1 MPPATGRT
9 RNARGQG
16 GRLRG
21 DIVRSAAELL
31 DETGDAGAVTLR
43 AVARQAGIS
52 APSIYGHFAD
62 REAILLAVVQEEF
75 DALTAHLLGTAG
87 EEDPVNGLLAWCH
100 AYLDYAVEHPQRY
113 LVMFGGIW
121 NAQRAMADEVISR
134 ADVAALGQTALAD
147 LVARLEACVTAG
159 RSTSSDAPSDAM
171 GLWVALHGLAH
182 QRIVSTALTW
192 PPGVADRLIRRLAY
206 L

>member
-1 MPPATGRT
+1 VPPATGRT

-16 GRLRG
+16 GLLRG
-21 DIVRSAAELL
+21 DIVRSAAQLL

-52 APSIYGHFAD
+52 APSIYAHFAD

-75 DALTAHLLGTAG
+75 DALTAHLAATAG
-87 EEDPVNGLLAWCH
+87 DDPVAGLLAWCH
-100 AYLDYAVEHPQRY
+100 SYLEYATAHPQRY

-121 NAQRAMADEVISR
+121 NAQRAVADEVIAR
-134 ADVAALGQTALAD
+134 EDVAALGQTALAD
-147 LVARLEACVTAG
+147 LVGRLQACVTAG
-159 RSTSSDAPSDAM
+159 QSTSSDPMADAM
-171 GLWVALHGLAH
+171 VLWVALHGLAH
-182 QRIVSTALTW
+182 QRIVSTALPW
-192 PPGVADRLIRRLAY
+192 PPGVADRMVRRLAY

>member
-9 RNARGQG
+9 RNARGHGAQ
-16 GRLRG
+16 LRG

-52 APSIYGHFAD
+52 APSIYAHFAD

-75 DALTAHLLGTAG
+75 DAITAHLAATA
-87 EEDPVNGLLAWCH
+87 EDDPVAGLLAWCH
-100 AYLDYAVEHPQRY
+100 AYLEYAAGHPQRY

-147 LVARLEACVTAG
+147 LVARLQACVTAG
-159 RSTSSDAPSDAM
+159 RSTSTDAPADAM

-182 QRIVSTALTW
+182 QRIVSTALPW

>member
-16 GRLRG
+16 GQLRG

-52 APSIYGHFAD
+52 APSIYAHFAD

-75 DALTAHLLGTAG
+75 DALTAHLAATAAD
-87 EEDPVNGLLAWCH
+87 DPVTGMLAWCT
-100 AYLDYAVEHPQRY
+100 AYLDYAAAHPQRY
-113 LVMFGGIW
+113 LVMLGGIW
-121 NAQRAMADEVISR
+121 NAQRAMADEVIAR
-134 ADVAALGQTALAD
+134 DDVAALGQAALAD
-147 LVARLEACVTAG
+147 LVGRLQACVTAG
-159 RSTSSDAPSDAM
+159 RSSSTDPMADAM
-171 GLWVALHGLAH
+171 VLWVALHGLAH
-182 QRIVSTALTW
+182 QRIVSTALPW
-192 PPGVADRLIRRLAY
+192 PPGVADRLVRRLAY

>member
-16 GRLRG
+16 AQLRG

-52 APSIYGHFAD
+52 APSIYAHFAD

-75 DALTAHLLGTAG
+75 DAITAHLAATRDD
-87 EEDPVNGLLAWCH
+87 DPVAGLLAWCH
-100 AYLDYAVEHPQRY
+100 AYLDYAAAHPQRY

-121 NAQRAMADEVISR
+121 NAQRAMADEVIAR
-134 ADVAALGQTALAD
+134 ADVVALGQAALAD
-147 LVARLEACVTAG
+147 LVARLQACVAAG
-159 RSTSSDAPSDAM
+159 RSASTDATADAM
-171 GLWVALHGLAH
+171 ILWVALHGLAH
-182 QRIVSTALTW
+182 QRIVSTALPW
-192 PPGVADRLIRRLAY
+192 PPGVADRLVRRLTY

>member
-16 GRLRG
+16 AQLRG

-31 DETGDAGAVTLR
+31 DETGDAAAVTLR

-52 APSIYGHFAD
+52 APSIYAHFAD

-75 DALTAHLLGTAG
+75 DAITAHLAATAAA
-87 EEDPVNGLLAWCH
+87 DPVAALLAWCH
-100 AYLDYAVEHPQRY
+100 AYLDYAAGHPQRY

-121 NAQRAMADEVISR
+121 NAQRAMADEVIAR
-134 ADVAALGQTALAD
+134 DDVAALGQAALAD
-147 LVARLEACVTAG
+147 LVARVQACVTAG
-159 RSTSSDAPSDAM
+159 RSASTDVQADAM
-171 GLWVALHGLAH
+171 VLWVALHGLAH
-182 QRIVSTALTW
+182 QRIVSTALPW
-192 PPGVADRLIRRLAY
+192 PPGVADRLVRRLTY